1 MIVGRGR
8 RRGRFY
14 VSYRATGASI
24 VTSSSS
30 STAEQIERLQTMVV
44 AALAIADELHLH
56 DVAIRLEQARLTL
69 AEIGG
74 RN

>member
-1 MIVGRGR
+1 M
-8 RRGRFY
+8 
-14 VSYRATGASI
+14 
-24 VTSSSS
+24 TSSSS